1 VSLDSRHALLAP
13 HALLPGGWARDV
25 LLVWDAAGR
34 LTGVT
39 PEAAGIAGVQRAA
52 GQVIPGMP
60 NLHSHAFQRAFAG
73 LAEYRGD
80 GGDSFW
86 SWRERMYR
94 FAGAVTPEQ
103 VEDIATQL
111 YIEMLHAGYTSVCEF
126 HYLHH
131 DAQGAAYADPAELGL
146 RIVAAA
152 RRAGIGLTLLPVLYQ
167 ASGFGAQAPLPA
179 QRRFVNEV
187 DALLRI
193 VERLRST
200 EARVGV
206 APHSLR
212 AVPPAALAEVV
223 QGLHAMDA
231 AAPVHVHIAEQQ
243 REVDDCIAWG
253 GQRPVQWLMGH
264 APVDARW
271 CLVHATHADA
281 HERRAIAG
289 SGAVVGLC
297 PTTEANLGDGVFD
310 AADLQQAGGAWGI
323 GSDSHASVDAAE
335 ELRWLEYLQRLAA
348 QRRNVLATAQ
358 RPQTA
363 DHLWL
368 SAVAGG
374 AQASA
379 RPVAGLQDGQRADFV
394 VLSADEGLDPALAL
408 AAHVFANQR
417 RDTIA
422 EVWVGGRCRVAQG
435 RHEHGDEARRRFIA
449 ARGRLLREA

>member
-1 VSLDSRHALLAP
+1 MLLAP
-13 HALLPGGWARDV
+13 HALLPQGWARDV
-25 LLVWDAAGR
+25 LLAWDSTGR
-34 LTGVT
+34 LTAVT
-39 PEAAGIAGVQRAA
+39 PEAAGLPDVQRAD
-52 GQVIPGMP
+52 GPVIPGMP

-73 LAEYRGD
+73 LTEYRGE

-94 FAGAVTPEQ
+94 FAAAITPEQ
-103 VEDIATQL
+103 LEEIATHL
-111 YIEMLHAGYTSVCEF
+111 YIEMLRAGYTSVCEF

-131 DAQGAAYADPAELGL
+131 DQRGAAYADPAEMGL

-167 ASGFGAQAPLPA
+167 ASGFGAQPSLPS
-179 QRRFVNEV
+179 QRRFVNDV

-193 VERLRST
+193 VEGLRST

-212 AVPPAALAEVV
+212 AVPAPALEEVV
-223 QGLHAMDA
+223 AGLHALDA
-231 AAPVHVHIAEQQ
+231 GAPLHVHIAEQQ
-243 REVDDCIAWG
+243 REVDDCVAWS
-253 GQRPVQWLMGH
+253 GQRPVQWLMAH

-281 HERRAIAG
+281 DERRAMAR

-310 AADLQQAGGAWGI
+310 AADLSQHGGAWGI

-348 QRRNVLATAQ
+348 QRRNVLATAE
-358 RPQTA
+358 RPQAA
-363 DHLWL
+363 DQLWL
-368 SAVAGG
+368 AAVAGG

-379 RPVAGLQDGQRADFV
+379 RPVAGLRSGQRADFV
-394 VLSADEGLDPALAL
+394 VLSPEEGLDPAFTLAS
-408 AAHVFANQR
+408 HVFARGR

-422 EVWVGGRCRVAQG
+422 EVWVGGRCRIARG
-435 RHEHGDEARRRFIA
+435 RHEAGDEARRRFVD